1 MGDNRRIKIKV
12 TYGLGIIW
20 SIFFLL
26 TSCTLVE
33 TNDPSESLLPD
44 QSIDKLSMCGNDTP
58 EADDTPRLD
67 GTPEAD
73 DTPWTDEIGIE
84 TDESVNREDRMMESG
99 FSEETGSL
107 LDEYRMDQVD
117 TRQAIMEETFLQG
130 VTGETF
136 YQSGDYQK
144 IQLEE
149 SETVIGG
156 IIPHHLVANSFI
168 ADFYQAVSQAGDYDL
183 IVIISP
189 NHYTAGPRVQIG
201 ASDYYTYQGVIPIDE
216 ELIYDLTQE
225 NEEWGGLINVAD
237 ESYLSI
243 EHGQL
248 VHMPY
253 IKTYFPQAK
262 VLSLMLAETRDLSD
276 LSRLAQILY
285 EAIGDRKTLLVGSID
300 FSHYLTLEEA
310 ENNDAYTRELIRTN
324 DYETMSH
331 LSNDYIDSPSTY
343 GLLMLLMDKMYGET
357 RPVIFNH
364 SNSAKI
370 SGQLNSIETTS
381 YFQVLY
387 LDD

>member
-1 MGDNRRIKIKV
+1 MVKATDDIVLDNEATDEKV
-12 TYGLGIIW
+12 TVTGETLDLIEICEKAVGIDQE
-20 SIFFLL
+20 SII
-26 TSCTLVE
+26 VGEVGAE
-33 TNDPSESLLPD
+33 TQGGQEIPSY
-44 QSIDKLSMCGNDTP
+44 
-58 EADDTPRLD
+58 
-67 GTPEAD
+67 
-73 DTPWTDEIGIE
+73 
-84 TDESVNREDRMMESG
+84 
-99 FSEETGSL
+99 EEG
-107 LDEYRMDQVD
+107 QID
-117 TRQAIMEETFLQG
+117 TRPLIMEETFLQG

-136 YQSGDYQK
+136 YQSGDYQR

-149 SETVIGG
+149 NETVIGG

-168 ADFYQAVSQAGDYDL
+168 ADFYQAVSQAETYDL
-183 IVIISP
+183 IVLISP

-201 ASDYYTYQGVIPIDE
+201 ASDYYTYQGVVPIDE
-216 ELIYDLTQE
+216 ELINDLTQE

-276 LSRLAQILY
+276 LSRLAQILH
-285 EAIGDRKTLLVGSID
+285 EAIGNRKTLLVGSID

-310 ENNDAYTRELIRTN
+310 ENNDAYTRELLRSN

-343 GLLMLLMDKMYGET
+343 GLLMLMMEIMYGET
-357 RPVIFNH
+357 SPIIFNH

-370 SGQLNSIETTS
+370 SGHLNSIETTS

-387 LDD
+387 LND